1 MGSPN
6 PFDLGEMGSTLPLT
20 WASGAIASNTGAKP
34 KKSVHSLLGEHSNLV
49 NLDNLVTDKKNQAHR
64 NPFEQHPP
72 NPFQAAAKNQKPAMN
87 QLMNQNSSPWQNQ
100 NQQQQ
105 QQQQQDFNP
114 FF

>member
-1 MGSPN
+1 MSIIYKYI
-6 PFDLGEMGSTLPLT
+6 PLFYV
-20 WASGAIASNTGAKP
+20 S
-34 KKSVHSLLGEHSNLV
+34 
-49 NLDNLVTDKKNQAHR
+49 AHR

>member
-1 MGSPN
+1 MN
-6 PFDLGEMGSTLPLT
+6 Q
-20 WASGAIASNTGAKP
+20 
-34 KKSVHSLLGEHSNLV
+34 LLIPIRDCTSFKIL
-49 NLDNLVTDKKNQAHR
+49 LLFFAAR

-87 QLMNQNSSPWQNQ
+87 QLLQQQTSPWQNQ
-100 NQQQQ
+100 TQQQQQ

>member
-1 MGSPN
+1 
-6 PFDLGEMGSTLPLT
+6 
-20 WASGAIASNTGAKP
+20 
-34 KKSVHSLLGEHSNLV
+34 
-49 NLDNLVTDKKNQAHR
+49 
-64 NPFEQHPP
+64 
-72 NPFQAAAKNQKPAMN
+72 MN